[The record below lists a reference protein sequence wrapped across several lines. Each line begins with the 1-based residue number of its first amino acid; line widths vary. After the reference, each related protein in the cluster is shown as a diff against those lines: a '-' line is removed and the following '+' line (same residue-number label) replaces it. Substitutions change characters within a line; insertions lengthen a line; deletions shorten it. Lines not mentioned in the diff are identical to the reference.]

1 MSTPGGARGGGGR
14 IGGGDRPGGG
24 DRSGGGDRPGG
35 GGRIGGDGR
44 GEYGEHLVVQPAP
57 FLKRALTTPVLMRDV
72 LLALV
77 PVTAAAVWHFG
88 MAAVLVVLAAVVG
101 AMATESVL
109 GREGRAGLLDGSAAL
124 TGVLL
129 GLTLPPGIPLW
140 MAFLGGVV
148 AIGLGKAIWGGLGH
162 NLFNPALVG
171 RAFLQAAFPTTL
183 TTWMAPAGGRELASV
198 PATSLAPPFLHVSVD
213 AVSAATPLALAK
225 FRGEGTAID
234 LLLGGNTP
242 GSLGETSA
250 GLLLLVGIVLAVR
263 RTFDWRIPVA
273 VLASVAA
280 FQGVL
285 HQIDPAKFQAATFAL
300 CSGGLLFGTVF
311 MATDP
316 VTSPMAP
323 RGAWVFGAGVG
334 FLVVLIRTWGGLPEG
349 VMYAILLMNA
359 ATPLIER
366 GMQPRAFGR
375 RRTA

>member
-1 MSTPGGARGGGGR
+1 
-14 IGGGDRPGGG
+14 
-24 DRSGGGDRPGG
+24 
-35 GGRIGGDGR
+35 
-44 GEYGEHLVVQPAP
+44 
-57 FLKRALTTPVLMRDV
+57 MRDV

-77 PVTAAAVWHFG
+77 PVLAAAVWHFG
-88 MAAVLVVLAAVVG
+88 TAALVVVLASVVG
-101 AMATESVL
+101 AAVTERFL
-109 GREGRAGLLDGSAAL
+109 GRDGAAGLLDGSAVL

-148 AIGLGKAIWGGLGH
+148 AIGLGKAVWGGLGH

-183 TTWMAPAGGRELASV
+183 TTWSAPAAGSGFASL
-198 PATSLAPPFLHVSVD
+198 PATSLAPPFLHVEVD

-234 LLLGGNTP
+234 LLLTGNTA

-250 GLLLLVGIVLAVR
+250 GLLLLLGLILAVR
-263 RTFDWRIPVA
+263 RTFDWRIPAA
-273 VLASVAA
+273 VLIAVAA

-285 HQIDPAKFQAATFAL
+285 HGIDPDRFQPATFAL

-323 RGAWVFGAGVG
+323 RAAWVFGAGIG
-334 FLVVLIRTWGGLPEG
+334 LLVVLIRTWGGLPEG

-359 ATPLIER
+359 ASPLIER